1 MIEGEAKKIIED
13 TKSGVC
19 FASEDYI
26 GMANFLKDVLENK
39 EILSLKNQVNIDE
52 YLNKNFNKDKILES
66 LERYFIK
73 LQENLELKLINNLSK
88 IPFDKNFSLS
98 GLNLAFIGFYNL
110 KRIKL
115 HKNLYL
121 WPDGIFAKRFFKN
134 VSKLPGRA
142 LIQNI
147 HLPDKIEKIYVLGNL
162 SQKSKSYLIKLYNR
176 NVIHVNLPYDNID
189 NIFEKYCKIKFD
201 EKDLIIITLPTPKQE
216 LLSERIMNY
225 SSHYKILNVGGAV
238 TMASGEERP
247 IPKFFENNGLEF
259 LWRLKTDT
267 RRRFYR
273 LFVSFS
279 SYLTGLIFMKYNKFK
294 KLIM

>member
-1 MIEGEAKKIIED
+1 
-13 TKSGVC
+13 
-19 FASEDYI
+19 
-26 GMANFLKDVLENK
+26 MANFLKDVLENK

-66 LERYFIK
+66 LERYFVK

-147 HLPDKIEKIYVLGNL
+147 HLPDKIEKNL
-162 SQKSKSYLIKLYNR
+162 CIRQFI
-176 NVIHVNLPYDNID
+176 P
-189 NIFEKYCKIKFD
+189 KIKIIFD
-201 EKDLIIITLPTPKQE
+201 EIIQ
-216 LLSERIMNY
+216 
-225 SSHYKILNVGGAV
+225 
-238 TMASGEERP
+238 
-247 IPKFFENNGLEF
+247 
-259 LWRLKTDT
+259 
-267 RRRFYR
+267 
-273 LFVSFS
+273 
-279 SYLTGLIFMKYNKFK
+279 
-294 KLIM
+294 

>member
-1 MIEGEAKKIIED
+1 M
-13 TKSGVC
+13 
-19 FASEDYI
+19 
-26 GMANFLKDVLENK
+26 
-39 EILSLKNQVNIDE
+39 
-52 YLNKNFNKDKILES
+52 
-66 LERYFIK
+66 
-73 LQENLELKLINNLSK
+73 
-88 IPFDKNFSLS
+88 
-98 GLNLAFIGFYNL
+98 
-110 KRIKL
+110 
-115 HKNLYL
+115 
-121 WPDGIFAKRFFKN
+121 
-134 VSKLPGRA
+134 
-142 LIQNI
+142 
-147 HLPDKIEKIYVLGNL
+147 
-162 SQKSKSYLIKLYNR
+162 IKLYNR
-176 NVIHVNLPYDNID
+176 NVIHVDLPYDNID

-225 SSHYKILNVGGAV
+225 SPHYKILNVGGAV

>member
-1 MIEGEAKKIIED
+1 M
-13 TKSGVC
+13 
-19 FASEDYI
+19 
-26 GMANFLKDVLENK
+26 
-39 EILSLKNQVNIDE
+39 NIDE

-66 LERYFIK
+66 LERYFVR
-73 LQENLELKLINNLSK
+73 LQDNLELKLINNLSK

-162 SQKSKSYLIKLYNR
+162 SQKSKSYLMKLYNR
-176 NVIHVNLPYDNID
+176 NVVHIDLPYDNID

-259 LWRLKTDT
+259 LWRLKPTLEEGFIDYLYH
-267 RRRFYR
+267 FR
-273 LFVSFS
+273 L
-279 SYLTGLIFMKYNKFK
+279 I
-294 KLIM
+294 